1 MNHLELVEE
10 QKDRDAVSS
19 IVAGCLYLTN
29 FRGKLKIRTRKHTHK
44 YQLQQQ
50 TIPKLSVCILACDRE
65 GASKLCVREERF
77 LVVALFPC

>member
-1 MNHLELVEE
+1 MNHFGLVEE

-29 FRGKLKIRTRKHTHK
+29 FRGKLKIGKRKHTHK

-50 TIPKLSVCILACDRE
+50 TIPKLSVCIFACERE
-65 GASKLCVREERF
+65 GASKCERREKERASVRE
-77 LVVALFPC
+77 